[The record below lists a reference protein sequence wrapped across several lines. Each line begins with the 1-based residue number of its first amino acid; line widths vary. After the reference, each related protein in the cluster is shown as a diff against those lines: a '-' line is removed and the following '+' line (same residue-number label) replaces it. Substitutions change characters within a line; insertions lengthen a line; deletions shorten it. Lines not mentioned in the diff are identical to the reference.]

1 MTKKIKPK
9 IKQETDISRRIR
21 LGKNEISIVSSCQ
34 KEVENF
40 FLRIKQISLI
50 QKEWKRLR
58 ECYLWQKQKRN
69 DKVGIQN
76 LIKNIKQYSQQ
87 NYFQKNIPEK
97 YKTSRPQD
105 KNGPYRKLKIVFK

>member
-50 QKEWKRLR
+50 QKE
-58 ECYLWQKQKRN
+58 
-69 DKVGIQN
+69 
-76 LIKNIKQYSQQ
+76 
-87 NYFQKNIPEK
+87 
-97 YKTSRPQD
+97 
-105 KNGPYRKLKIVFK
+105 